1 MNNGNWFTNV
11 WLSALSLI
19 VALAAILSGA
29 YIQRLSVK
37 ENAHA
42 QTELKRMELTFKP
55 KQEGY
60 TAFMK
65 AVSVAYRSKTWEEAE
80 TTLEEVDVAYSSIEP
95 FLDKPTREAVTSKL
109 YNLRS
114 IATMIDGK
122 QEIPGQMRFGKLQD
136 EFHEILVPALFDRQ

>member
-1 MNNGNWFTNV
+1 MSEGNWFTNV

-37 ENAHA
+37 ENAQA
-42 QTELKRMELTFKP
+42 QTELKRMELTFRP

-65 AVSVAYRSKTWEEAE
+65 AVSVAYKSKTWDDAIDK
-80 TTLEEVDVAYSSIEP
+80 LEEVDVAYSSLEP
-95 FLDKPTREAVTSKL
+95 FLDKPTREAVTSKMYTL
-109 YNLRS
+109 KS
-114 IATMIDGK
+114 IATMIDSK
-122 QEIPGQMRFGKLQD
+122 KEIPGQMMFGKLQD
-136 EFHEILVPALFDRQ
+136 ELHEILVPALFDRR